1 MITVGEAVVLGVV
14 QGLTEFLPVSS
25 SGHLAIAERFMTPL
39 ARDET
44 LTVDLALH
52 LGTLLAACVYFW
64 ADLWGMLRAF
74 ASPRR
79 GGWRFRWVWLI
90 ALGTIP
96 AAALGIPFEGAVK
109 ESVGSSMLMVG
120 FGFVF
125 TGSLLYLASSVRG
138 ALRTQDS
145 LTRMDALVVGGFQVM
160 ALVPGISRAGVTIA
174 GGLFRQ
180 LRGDVATR
188 LSFLMAIPVIGGAE
202 LLEAHA
208 LRALGGPAKAALLS
222 GVVAA
227 AVTGFAAIWIVF
239 LTMRAQRLH
248 YLSYYLW
255 TVGALVLVGTTVF
268 GL

>member
-25 SGHLAIAERFMTPL
+25 SGHLAIAQRFMTPL
-39 ARDET
+39 ASDET
-44 LTVDLALH
+44 VAVDVALH
-52 LGTLLAACVYFW
+52 LGTLLAVCAYFW

-90 ALGTIP
+90 ALATIP
-96 AAALGIPFEGAVK
+96 AAAVGIPFESAVK
-109 ESVGSSMLMVG
+109 ESLGGSMMMVG
-120 FGFVF
+120 FAFVV
-125 TGSLLYLASSVRG
+125 TGSFLYLASAVRG
-138 ALRTQDS
+138 ALRTEDT
-145 LTRMDALVVGGFQVM
+145 LTRTDALVVGGFQVM

-188 LSFLMAIPVIGGAE
+188 LSFLMAIPVVGGAE

-208 LRALGGPAKAALLS
+208 LQALGGPARAPLLS
-222 GVVAA
+222 GVAA
-227 AVTGFAAIWIVF
+227 AGITGFAAIWIVF
-239 LTMRAQRLH
+239 RMMRAQRLY